1 MIGCSC
7 NVLSDKDVRDT
18 VGARGE
24 RPSVG
29 AVLRH
34 MGCEAK
40 GGRCARSIVAIVDQQ
55 AGVVRE
61 EGATGGDCDS
71 CRGDSLAA

>member
-1 MIGCSC
+1 MIVCSC

-18 VGARGE
+18 VGARSE

-29 AVLRH
+29 AVFRH

-40 GGRCARSIVAIVDQQ
+40 CGRCARSIVAIVDQH
-55 AGVVRE
+55 AGAALE
-61 EGATGGDCDS
+61 ELGPGGDCDS

>member
-1 MIGCSC
+1 MIVCSC
-7 NVLSDKDVRDT
+7 NVLSDKDVRET

-29 AVLRH
+29 AVFRH

-40 GGRCARSIVAIVDQQ
+40 CGRCARSIVAIVDQH
-55 AGVVRE
+55 AGAALE
-61 EGATGGDCDS
+61 EWAAGGDCDS

>member
-1 MIGCSC
+1 MIVCSC
-7 NVLSDKDVRDT
+7 NVLSDKDVRET

-29 AVLRH
+29 SVFRH

-40 GGRCARSIVAIVDQQ
+40 CGRCARSIVAIVDQHTG
-55 AGVVRE
+55 AALE
-61 EGATGGDCDS
+61 EWAPGGDCDS